1 MAKIWAISTLLYIKE
16 SDGVWGGTVRKPL
29 TILGGGMP
37 GSAFAGAHCLVLT
50 SNLPLI
56 GASYADT
63 SG

>member
-1 MAKIWAISTLLYIKE
+1 MVCV
-16 SDGVWGGTVRKPL
+16 GGGTVRKPL